1 MSRES
6 RVWWLR
12 AIGLWF
18 LLMTAETLQGFW
30 RAKVLARWMGDAAS
44 RDLSTFTGT
53 LIILLITFA
62 CIGWFP
68 SRNTSTLLQ
77 IGAIWVLL
85 TLSYEIVLGRVALH
99 RTWNEIASDFDLLE
113 GRLFPIG
120 LLFLLFAPLIAA
132 RLRGRLRSGDN
143 SPLSP
148 KM

>member
-6 RVWWLR
+6 RVWWFR
-12 AIGLWF
+12 ATGLWF

-30 RAKVLARWMGDAAS
+30 RAKVLARWIGDAAS

-68 SRNTSTLLQ
+68 VRKAGTLLQ

-85 TLSYEIVLGRVALH
+85 TLLYEVALGRLALH
-99 RTWNEIASDFDLLE
+99 RSWNEISSDFDLSE

-132 RLRGRLRSGDN
+132 RLRGRLQSRHDSA
-143 SPLSP
+143 LTH
-148 KM
+148 

>member
-30 RAKVLARWMGDAAS
+30 RAKVLARWMSDAAS

-68 SRNTSTLLQ
+68 ASNTSTLLQ
-77 IGAIWVLL
+77 IGSIWVLL
-85 TLSYEIVLGRVALH
+85 TLSYEIILSRAVLH
-99 RTWNEIASDFDLLE
+99 RTWNEITSDFDLLE

-120 LLFLLFAPLIAA
+120 LLFLRFAPLIAA
-132 RLRGRLRSGDN
+132 RVRGRLGSGRN
-143 SPLSP
+143 SSLAP
-148 KM
+148 KA

>member
-30 RAKVLARWMGDAAS
+30 RSKVLARWMSDAAS
-44 RDLSTFTGT
+44 RDLNTFTGT

-68 SRNTSTLLQ
+68 ARKTGTLLQ
-77 IGAIWVLL
+77 IGAIWVAL
-85 TLSYEIVLGRVALH
+85 TLTYEIVLGRAVLH
-99 RTWNEIASDFDLLE
+99 RSWSEIASDFDLSQ
-113 GRLFPIG
+113 GRLFPLGI
-120 LLFLLFAPLIAA
+120 LFLLFAPLIAA
-132 RLRGRLRSGDN
+132 RLRGRLQSGHN
-143 SPLSP
+143 PPLTLRA
-148 KM
+148 